1 MRQSQFSPEE
11 ILASNSYMTV
21 ENQAEI
27 TTLVSYITYC
37 VEWDLFELC
46 RADCRT
52 SGLEWDDFV
61 MLMRR
66 HKPLRDAAVTVV
78 RDTLKDFYNHGH
90 YNFDVAEVALTFSK
104 DAKGGAD
111 DTLHCSSLF
120 SGHEG
125 HGLIESVLFRAEVAH
140 YKHQLEMGKDISW
153 RQYLDELG
161 QNRQLW
167 NEVLMSYHDALV
179 RLDFKPAWGPYK
191 MQELIKQME
200 GMDGES

>member
-1 MRQSQFSPEE
+1 MRQNQFSPEE

-21 ENQAEI
+21 EDQEEI
-27 TTLVSYITYC
+27 ATLVSYITYR

-46 RADCRT
+46 REECRT
-52 SGLEWDDFV
+52 SDIKWDDFV

-66 HKPLRDAAVTVV
+66 HKPLRDAAVAVV
-78 RDTLKDFYNHGH
+78 RDTLKDFYTHGH

-104 DAKGGAD
+104 DAKGGMD
-111 DTLHCSSLF
+111 GILHCSSLF

-140 YKHQLEMGKDISW
+140 YKHQLELGKDISW
-153 RQYLDELG
+153 KQYLDELG
-161 QNRQLW
+161 QNRRLW

-179 RLDFKPAWGPYK
+179 RLDFKPAWGSYE
-191 MQELIKQME
+191 MQELINQME
-200 GMDGES
+200 VLVGES